1 MRTQVLQTRSLRYI
15 LSEYSEFVTLITFA
29 LIFVVFSVT
38 AKNFLSASALFNII
52 TFASVYGILAIGV
65 AILMITGE
73 FDLSVGS
80 VLAVACYVFAII
92 INAGYSAW
100 VAFIAAALTSAVLGL
115 INGWIVVTTKIP
127 SFIVTLGTLLAY
139 RGIARF
145 IGGGDF
151 AYYQEKELPFL
162 FTVLNGPITWLNQ
175 LTGDPAAN
183 LRNSV
188 LWCIGLVV
196 LATILMTRTRLG
208 NWIYAVGG
216 NPGAALAQGVP
227 VKRVKVLCFALSGL
241 MAGLAGVIQFGELK
255 SVDPLR
261 GTGVELI
268 AVSACVIGG
277 VLLSGGVGTIVGAM
291 LGMLILT
298 MLQQGLILLSVPLEM
313 FQATAGLIIIIAVII
328 NTNLQRQG
336 R

>member
-1 MRTQVLQTRSLRYI
+1 MRTQTLPVRSLRYV
-15 LSEYSEFVTLITFA
+15 LSEYSEVVTLITFA
-29 LIFVVFSVT
+29 LIFVIFSVT
-38 AKNFLSASALFNII
+38 ANNFLTASALFNIV
-52 TFASVYGILAIGV
+52 TFASVYGIMAIGV

-80 VLAVACYVFAII
+80 VLAVGSYVFAIV

-100 VAFIAAALTSAVLGL
+100 IAMVVALVVSALLGL
-115 INGWIVVTTKIP
+115 INGWIVVATKTP

-151 AYYQEKELPFL
+151 AYYKESQVPAL
-162 FTVLNGPITWLNQ
+162 FKILNGPVTWLNQ
-175 LTGDPAAN
+175 LAADPSAN
-183 LRNSV
+183 MRYSV
-188 LWCIGLVV
+188 VWCIGLVI
-196 LATILMTRTRLG
+196 LTTILMTRTRLG

-227 VKRVKVLCFALSGL
+227 VNRVKILCFALSSL
-241 MAGLAGVIQFGELK
+241 LAGLAGVIQFAELK

-261 GTGVELI
+261 GFGLELI

-277 VLLSGGVGTIVGAM
+277 VLLSGGVGTITGTM

-298 MLQQGLILLSVPLEM
+298 MLQQGLILLQVPLEM
-313 FQATAGLIIIIAVII
+313 FQATAGLIIIIAVVI
-328 NTNLQRQG
+328 NSKL
-336 R
+336 